1 MRRPTQPKLSSQS
14 NQPSRLFQGEYALEA
29 VRKGNAVVR
38 VHGTDTI
45 ILGVEKKS
53 TAKLQDSRENSL
65 MEPSLILV
73 LKGVQ
78 KAPAPPKESR
88 LIKDQI
94 IKSKKGWKKIKLAMK
109 GSSAA
114 NGNASA
120 SIQPPTQSSQNHAA
134 RGSKK

>member
-1 MRRPTQPKLSSQS
+1 MKP
-14 NQPSRLFQGEYALEA
+14 N
-29 VRKGNAVVR
+29 VV
-38 VHGTDTI
+38 
-45 ILGVEKKS
+45 VELCWKCFVCVP
-53 TAKLQDSRENSL
+53 Q
-65 MEPSLILV
+65 
-73 LKGVQ
+73 VQ